1 MKAREELLQDIG
13 ALKREAEYW
22 ELEAKGLLVKNEKLK
37 KDLHIAKSELKL
49 WMGTGV

>member
-1 MKAREELLQDIG
+1 MKAREELLRDI
-13 ALKREAEYW
+13 REAEHW
-22 ELEAKGLLVKNEKLK
+22 ELEAKDLLVQNNQLK

>member
-1 MKAREELLQDIG
+1 MKAREELLRDIG

-22 ELEAKGLLVKNEKLK
+22 ELEAKDLLVQNNQLK
-37 KDLHIAKSELKL
+37 KDLHLAKSELKL

>member
-13 ALKREAEYW
+13 ALKREAGYW
-22 ELEAKGLLVKNEKLK
+22 ELEAKDLLVQNNQLK
-37 KDLHIAKSELKL
+37 KDLHLAKSELKL

>member
-13 ALKREAEYW
+13 ALRREAEYW
-22 ELEAKGLLVKNEKLK
+22 ELEAKDLLVQNNQLK
-37 KDLHIAKSELKL
+37 KDLHLAKSELKL

>member
-1 MKAREELLQDIG
+1 MKTREELLQDIG

-22 ELEAKGLLVKNEKLK
+22 ELEAKDLLVQNNQLK
-37 KDLHIAKSELKL
+37 KDLHLAKSELKL

>member
-22 ELEAKGLLVKNEKLK
+22 ELEAKGLLVQEQS
-37 KDLHIAKSELKL
+37 A
-49 WMGTGV
+49 

>member
-22 ELEAKGLLVKNEKLK
+22 ELEAKDLLVQNNQLK
-37 KDLHIAKSELKL
+37 KDLHLVKSELKL

>member
-1 MKAREELLQDIG
+1 MKAREELLRDIG
-13 ALKREAEYW
+13 ALRREAEYW
-22 ELEAKGLLVKNEKLK
+22 ELEAKDLLVQNNQLK

>member
-1 MKAREELLQDIG
+1 MKAREELLRDIG
-13 ALKREAEYW
+13 ALRREAEHW
-22 ELEAKGLLVKNEKLK
+22 ELEAKDLLVQNNQLK